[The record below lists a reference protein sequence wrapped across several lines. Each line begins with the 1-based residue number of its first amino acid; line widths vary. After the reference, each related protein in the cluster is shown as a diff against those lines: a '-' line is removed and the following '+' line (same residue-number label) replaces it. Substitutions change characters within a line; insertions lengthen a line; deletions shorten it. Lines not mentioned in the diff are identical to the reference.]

1 MVVHEPIGFWENWS
15 KKRFE
20 QTGPYALKG
29 AIVPVKIDVEKQTG
43 TYEEPNVWVAYS

>member
-1 MVVHEPIGFWENWS
+1 LGELVQEALQ
-15 KKRFE
+15 

-29 AIVPVKIDVEKQTG
+29 AIAPVKIDIDKQTG